1 MSLPAN
7 LQGPNFTLISELQTL
22 TRRDW
27 TLATPAELMP
37 LGPNPLL
44 DGEWVGVNSNYQVDR
59 DAAGVGG
66 TVESSNPLEFVVF
79 TERGRYDTQAI
90 GKVNTLMFG
99 MYEAQSLIVNLAGVT
114 VGSPLTVQNVTYNGL
129 TKRGLAL
136 KVAGDGSG
144 VVVVGY
150 CSRLPGNNA
159 VRFVHMTNQVLF

>member
-27 TLATPAELMP
+27 TLATPAELLP
-37 LGPNPLL
+37 LGSNPLL

-59 DAAGVGG
+59 DSTGVGA

-99 MYEAQSLIVNLAGVT
+99 MYEAQSLIVNLSGVT

-159 VRFVHMTNQVLF
+159 VRFVHMGNQVLF